1 MPILD
6 TKDVPYGEEI
16 AIGMCAKPECS
27 KVHIVLFDETGKP
40 IATAGIEDVK
50 GFTEAM
56 RDIACVAATRR
67 TG

>member
-16 AIGMCAKPECS
+16 AIGMCAEPACS
-27 KVHIVLFDETGKP
+27 KVHIILFDETGKP
-40 IATAGIEDVK
+40 IATAAIGDVK

-56 RDIACVAATRR
+56 RDMAYVAATRR
-67 TG
+67 G